1 MTGRRP
7 DRTRAWNFVDS
18 FREPSVGVGWSSM
31 PQYFKEH
38 GVLTLGCGKLF
49 HPNLPPQADAP
60 YSWSF
65 GDASDPTNLSIPYVA
80 PGDAMPADLP
90 RVIEPTAIN
99 GCQNNSG
106 EAVLGDLEHWCAY
119 NMTRLNEL
127 YPSMNGKPLWDQ
139 QIAAQAVSN
148 LEAAAGTGRPFFIG
162 VGFHRP
168 HLPFASP
175 VEYHEALP
183 DASAMP
189 PPKHNQVPHG
199 SPLAAWHNG
208 GFGEPTSTYTRSVP
222 DVQAQ
227 VYRKAYYAAVG
238 YTDTNV
244 GTVLDA
250 LARLGLTATTAVV
263 FMGDHGWQL
272 GEMNEWRKMTNWELG
287 VRVPLIFR
295 VPWKPASSG
304 VKCSALVEAVDLFPT
319 LAALA
324 GLPDPRAGDGYPV
337 QNLQGDDLSPY
348 FDAPPL
354 NGTGSI
360 KSHVFSQFAKEDT
373 PGHDNGWLP
382 CTKCSRAQWDYFGYS
397 VRGDRWRYTEWVAW
411 NKTTEAPMWGVY
423 GHAGGQ
429 ELYDHQNDFGADMDV
444 ASERINLAHDLA
456 YAAEVA
462 ELSKVLRAHFQNDA

>member
-1 MTGRRP
+1 M
-7 DRTRAWNFVDS
+7 
-18 FREPSVGVGWSSM
+18 
-31 PQYFKEH
+31 
-38 GVLTLGCGKLF
+38 
-49 HPNLPPQADAP
+49 
-60 YSWSF
+60 
-65 GDASDPTNLSIPYVA
+65 
-80 PGDAMPADLP
+80 
-90 RVIEPTAIN
+90 
-99 GCQNNSG
+99 
-106 EAVLGDLEHWCAY
+106 
-119 NMTRLNEL
+119 
-127 YPSMNGKPLWDQ
+127 
-139 QIAAQAVSN
+139 
-148 LEAAAGTGRPFFIG
+148 
-162 VGFHRP
+162 
-168 HLPFASP
+168 
-175 VEYHEALP
+175 P
-183 DASAMP
+183 DA
-189 PPKHNQVPHG
+189 
-199 SPLAAWHNG
+199 
-208 GFGEPTSTYTRSVP
+208 
-222 DVQAQ
+222 QAQ

-250 LARLGLTATTAVV
+250 LARLGLAATTAVV

-373 PGHDNGWLP
+373 APGHDNGWVP

-411 NKTTEAPMWGVY
+411 NKTAEAPMWGVY